1 MRVVV
6 SEVDKITVLEHHFR
20 DWEFKAISRPEVL
33 NLIEYWK
40 EASLFYEL
48 EPKTS
53 SIKIVSLH

>member
-1 MRVVV
+1 M